1 MSPPPARTTRRTEL
15 TVTALCFAVIVFD
28 GYDLIIY
35 GATLPGLLEYRDW
48 GLTKTEAGAIGSY
61 ALIGMLVGA
70 LVAGT
75 VTDLI
80 GRRKV
85 MMIGVAW
92 FSLAMIGCALAPS
105 PTWFGLFRMIA
116 GLGLGGVMPTAVA
129 LTAEHSRADRRSL
142 NNAIM
147 FSGYSVGGVLAAVLT
162 MNLMPEYGFRVMYWT
177 AAAPLLLVPVL
188 WRLLPE
194 SESFLAARGR
204 HEKPKRADLG
214 WGDDPPHPPE
224 ELAGSEGPAVPPRRL
239 GVTALFERRHLMPTL
254 LFALTSFL
262 GLLLVYGLNTWLP
275 QIMKSAGF
283 PLSSSLLFLVVMNA
297 GAVVGTVLVA
307 PLGDR
312 LGMKPV
318 TASAFLTAAVSI
330 TLLSF
335 ATAEPLMYVLVAV
348 AGFGTVGTQIM
359 INAYVAMHFPAE
371 IRATALGWTL
381 GIGRLGAI
389 LGPTFGGYLLA
400 ADIDVSW
407 NFYAFAIPATLGV
420 ALVLFLPAKEK
431 AAGAVPSRAG
441 ARQPA

>member
-1 MSPPPARTTRRTEL
+1 MSPPPARIARRTEL
-15 TVTALCFAVIVFD
+15 TVMSLCFAVIVFD
-28 GYDLIIY
+28 GYDLIVY
-35 GATLPGLLEYRDW
+35 GATLPGLLEYQDW

-61 ALIGMLVGA
+61 ALIGMLAGA
-70 LVAGT
+70 LVAGA

-80 GRRKV
+80 GRRRV
-85 MMIGVAW
+85 LMIGVGW
-92 FSLAMIGCALAPS
+92 FSVAMIGCALAPG
-105 PTWFGLFRMIA
+105 PGWFGLCRLLA

-129 LTAEHSRADRRSL
+129 LTAEYSRADRRSL

-162 MNLMPEYGFRVMYWT
+162 MKLMPEHGFRVMYWT
-177 AAAPLLLVPVL
+177 GAAPLLLVPVL

-194 SESFLAARGR
+194 SASFLAARGR
-204 HEKPKRADLG
+204 HATGARAG
-214 WGDDPPHPPE
+214 ARPGTAAGTSRRH
-224 ELAGSEGPAVPPRRL
+224 LAE
-239 GVTALFERRHLMPTL
+239 LFERRHLTPAL

-275 QIMKSAGF
+275 QIMKSAGY
-283 PLSSSLLFLVVMNA
+283 PLSGSLLFLVVMNA
-297 GAVVGTVLVA
+297 GAVFGTILVA

-330 TLLSF
+330 TLLSQT
-335 ATAEPLMYVLVAV
+335 TAKPVMYALVAV

-359 INAYVAMHFPAE
+359 VNAYVAMHFPAQV
-371 IRATALGWTL
+371 RATALGWTL

-400 ADIDVSW
+400 ADVDVSW
-407 NFYAFAIPATLGV
+407 NFYAFAIPAAAGA
-420 ALVLFLPAKEK
+420 ALVLFLPAREK
-431 AAGAVPSRAG
+431 AAVPAETG
-441 ARQPA
+441 VKMPA

>member
-204 HEKPKRADLG
+204 HEKPKR
-214 WGDDPPHPPE
+214 P
-224 ELAGSEGPAVPPRRL
+224 GSPSHGAAVPSRRL

-283 PLSSSLLFLVVMNA
+283 PLSSSLLFLVVMNG

-359 INAYVAMHFPAE
+359 VNAYVAMHFPAE

-400 ADIDVSW
+400 ADVDVSW

-431 AAGAVPSRAG
+431 AAGTVPSRAG

>member
-1 MSPPPARTTRRTEL
+1 M
-15 TVTALCFAVIVFD
+15 ALCFAVIVFD
-28 GYDLIIY
+28 GYDLIVY

-85 MMIGVAW
+85 LMIGVAW

-105 PTWFGLFRMIA
+105 LTWFGLFRLLA

-129 LTAEHSRADRRSL
+129 LTAEYSRTDRRSL

-147 FSGYSVGGVLAAVLT
+147 FSGYSVGGVLAAVMT
-162 MNLMPEYGFRVMYWT
+162 MNLMPDHGFRIMYWT
-177 AAAPLLLVPVL
+177 GALPLLLVPVL

-194 SESFLAARGR
+194 STSFLAVRGSHARKSR
-204 HEKPKRADLG
+204 T
-214 WGDDPPHPPE
+214 
-224 ELAGSEGPAVPPRRL
+224 AVPPAGAAAGPPRQGL
-239 GVTALFERRHLMPTL
+239 ATLFERVHLLPAL

-275 QIMKSAGF
+275 QIMKSAGY

-297 GAVVGTVLVA
+297 GAVFGTVLVA

-312 LGMKPV
+312 LGMRPV
-318 TASAFLTAAVSI
+318 TACAFLTAAVSI

-335 ATAEPLMYVLVAV
+335 ATAAPLMYALVAV

-359 INAYVAMHFPAE
+359 VNAYVAMHFPAG

-381 GIGRLGAI
+381 GVGRLGAI

-400 ADIDVSW
+400 ADIDASW
-407 NFYAFAIPATLGV
+407 NFYAFAIPAAAGV
-420 ALVLFLPAKEK
+420 ALVLFLPAKDK
-431 AAGAVPSRAG
+431 AAVPSRTAVEL
-441 ARQPA
+441 PA